1 MNGKN
6 NLDEDLKNHIEQF
19 NPNKVNNKL
28 LFHKFI
34 MINEILDKRN
44 KKQNPEMKSI
54 TKGQGRLIG
63 FLKRKDG
70 FSTKELS
77 EILNI
82 SVTSLNETLNK
93 LEQQNFI
100 RKVPSPKDKRVLL
113 VELTE
118 EGRAIEFKNHED
130 IDIFD
135 TLSEEEKENLNEYL
149 NRLTVAL
156 HNKFKEENPEKYEKI
171 IKNRKEIFEK
181 YFKEDNPNEEWM
193 QLMNCNKKEKCQT
206 FSVWNDLNS
215 AIDEFLENK
224 TLFNIILGVEKP
236 DHGQVFIG
244 KTIKTTNV
252 EFSGKPKNISKDD
265 IKNRENNELTRH
277 TLMKNN
283 LQKYVERNKGNLPNN
298 ITSFLRKLFHVKI
311 DWKKIL
317 RNSLQTILEKAD
329 YFTWAK
335 PRTSLFA
342 LNNMPYL
349 PSQTSCYHS

>member
-1 MNGKN
+1 MNGEN
-6 NLDEDLKNHIEQF
+6 NSKKDYFDF
-19 NPNKVNNKL
+19 NEVDNQL

-34 MINEILDKRN
+34 MINEVLDKRN

-118 EGRAIEFKNHED
+118 DGRAIEFKNHED
-130 IDIFD
+130 TDIFD

-149 NRLTVAL
+149 NRLTIAL

-171 IKNRKEIFEK
+171 IKHRKEIFEK
-181 YFKEDNPNEEWM
+181 YFKEYNPNEEWM
-193 QLMNCNKKEKCQT
+193 QFMNCNKKK
-206 FSVWNDLNS
+206 
-215 AIDEFLENK
+215 
-224 TLFNIILGVEKP
+224 
-236 DHGQVFIG
+236 
-244 KTIKTTNV
+244 
-252 EFSGKPKNISKDD
+252 
-265 IKNRENNELTRH
+265 
-277 TLMKNN
+277 
-283 LQKYVERNKGNLPNN
+283 
-298 ITSFLRKLFHVKI
+298 
-311 DWKKIL
+311 
-317 RNSLQTILEKAD
+317 
-329 YFTWAK
+329 
-335 PRTSLFA
+335 
-342 LNNMPYL
+342 
-349 PSQTSCYHS
+349 

>member
-1 MNGKN
+1 MNRED
-6 NLDEDLKNHIEQF
+6 NLDEDLKDHIEQF
-19 NPNKVNNKL
+19 YPNQVKNQL

-118 EGRAIEFKNHED
+118 EGRSIEFKNHAD

-181 YFKEDNPNEEWM
+181 YFKEYKPHEEW
-193 QLMNCNKKEKCQT
+193 
-206 FSVWNDLNS
+206 
-215 AIDEFLENK
+215 AG
-224 TLFNIILGVEKP
+224 LFNC
-236 DHGQVFIG
+236 D
-244 KTIKTTNV
+244 
-252 EFSGKPKNISKDD
+252 
-265 IKNRENNELTRH
+265 
-277 TLMKNN
+277 
-283 LQKYVERNKGNLPNN
+283 
-298 ITSFLRKLFHVKI
+298 
-311 DWKKIL
+311 KK
-317 RNSLQTILEKAD
+317 
-329 YFTWAK
+329 
-335 PRTSLFA
+335 
-342 LNNMPYL
+342 
-349 PSQTSCYHS
+349 

>member
-1 MNGKN
+1 MNGEN
-6 NLDEDLKNHIEQF
+6 NSKKDYFDF
-19 NPNKVNNKL
+19 NEVDNQL

-34 MINEILDKRN
+34 MINEVLDKRN

-149 NRLTVAL
+149 NRLTIAL

-171 IKNRKEIFEK
+171 IKHRKEIFEK
-181 YFKEDNPNEEWM
+181 YFKEYNPNEEGM
-193 QLMNCNKKEKCQT
+193 QFMNCNKKK
-206 FSVWNDLNS
+206 
-215 AIDEFLENK
+215 
-224 TLFNIILGVEKP
+224 
-236 DHGQVFIG
+236 
-244 KTIKTTNV
+244 
-252 EFSGKPKNISKDD
+252 
-265 IKNRENNELTRH
+265 
-277 TLMKNN
+277 
-283 LQKYVERNKGNLPNN
+283 
-298 ITSFLRKLFHVKI
+298 
-311 DWKKIL
+311 
-317 RNSLQTILEKAD
+317 
-329 YFTWAK
+329 
-335 PRTSLFA
+335 
-342 LNNMPYL
+342 
-349 PSQTSCYHS
+349 

>member
-1 MNGKN
+1 MNRED

-156 HNKFKEENPEKYEKI
+156 HSKFKEENPEKYEKI

-181 YFKEDNPNEEWM
+181 YFKEHKPHEEW
-193 QLMNCNKKEKCQT
+193 EG
-206 FSVWNDLNS
+206 
-215 AIDEFLENK
+215 
-224 TLFNIILGVEKP
+224 LFNC
-236 DHGQVFIG
+236 D
-244 KTIKTTNV
+244 
-252 EFSGKPKNISKDD
+252 
-265 IKNRENNELTRH
+265 
-277 TLMKNN
+277 
-283 LQKYVERNKGNLPNN
+283 
-298 ITSFLRKLFHVKI
+298 
-311 DWKKIL
+311 KK
-317 RNSLQTILEKAD
+317 
-329 YFTWAK
+329 
-335 PRTSLFA
+335 
-342 LNNMPYL
+342 
-349 PSQTSCYHS
+349 

>member
-1 MNGKN
+1 MNNGKSLN
-6 NLDEDLKNHIEQF
+6 ED
-19 NPNKVNNKL
+19 NKDQTPHFDFKEVNNQL

-135 TLSEEEKENLNEYL
+135 TLCEEEKENLNEYL

-156 HNKFKEENPEKYEKI
+156 HNKFKEENPERYEKI
-171 IKNRKEIFEK
+171 IKHRKEIFEK
-181 YFKEDNPNEEWM
+181 YFKEHNPNEEW
-193 QLMNCNKKEKCQT
+193 LELINCNKK
-206 FSVWNDLNS
+206 
-215 AIDEFLENK
+215 
-224 TLFNIILGVEKP
+224 
-236 DHGQVFIG
+236 
-244 KTIKTTNV
+244 
-252 EFSGKPKNISKDD
+252 
-265 IKNRENNELTRH
+265 R
-277 TLMKNN
+277 
-283 LQKYVERNKGNLPNN
+283 
-298 ITSFLRKLFHVKI
+298 
-311 DWKKIL
+311 
-317 RNSLQTILEKAD
+317 
-329 YFTWAK
+329 
-335 PRTSLFA
+335 
-342 LNNMPYL
+342 
-349 PSQTSCYHS
+349 

>member
-1 MNGKN
+1 MNGEN
-6 NLDEDLKNHIEQF
+6 NSDKDLKGHINHF
-19 NPNKVNNKL
+19 NPNQVNNQL

-100 RKVPSPKDKRVLL
+100 RKVPSSKDKRVLL

-118 EGRAIEFKNHED
+118 EGRSLEFKNHED

-149 NRLTVAL
+149 NRLTMAL

-181 YFKEDNPNEEWM
+181 YFKECSPNEEW
-193 QLMNCNKKEKCQT
+193 LELINCNKK
-206 FSVWNDLNS
+206 
-215 AIDEFLENK
+215 
-224 TLFNIILGVEKP
+224 
-236 DHGQVFIG
+236 
-244 KTIKTTNV
+244 
-252 EFSGKPKNISKDD
+252 
-265 IKNRENNELTRH
+265 R
-277 TLMKNN
+277 
-283 LQKYVERNKGNLPNN
+283 
-298 ITSFLRKLFHVKI
+298 
-311 DWKKIL
+311 
-317 RNSLQTILEKAD
+317 
-329 YFTWAK
+329 
-335 PRTSLFA
+335 
-342 LNNMPYL
+342 
-349 PSQTSCYHS
+349 

>member
-93 LEQQNFI
+93 LEQQNLI

-118 EGRAIEFKNHED
+118 EGRSIEFKNHAD

-181 YFKEDNPNEEWM
+181 YFKECSPNEEW
-193 QLMNCNKKEKCQT
+193 LELINCNKK
-206 FSVWNDLNS
+206 
-215 AIDEFLENK
+215 
-224 TLFNIILGVEKP
+224 
-236 DHGQVFIG
+236 
-244 KTIKTTNV
+244 
-252 EFSGKPKNISKDD
+252 
-265 IKNRENNELTRH
+265 R
-277 TLMKNN
+277 
-283 LQKYVERNKGNLPNN
+283 
-298 ITSFLRKLFHVKI
+298 
-311 DWKKIL
+311 
-317 RNSLQTILEKAD
+317 
-329 YFTWAK
+329 
-335 PRTSLFA
+335 
-342 LNNMPYL
+342 
-349 PSQTSCYHS
+349 